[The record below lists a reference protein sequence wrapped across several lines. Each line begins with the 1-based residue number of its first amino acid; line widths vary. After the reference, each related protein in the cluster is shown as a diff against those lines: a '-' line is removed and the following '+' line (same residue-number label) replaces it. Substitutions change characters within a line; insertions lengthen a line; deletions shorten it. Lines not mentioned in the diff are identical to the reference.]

1 MTALRKV
8 VSMPVYHTAAGSVET
23 LEWGDGPELFVLL
36 HAAAAGPQSLA
47 ALATMLL
54 RPGRRVIVPALH
66 GYGMTVM
73 LATPDRVKANLDVLR
88 VCLATHAAER
98 RVVFGHS
105 MGGLIGL
112 LGALDGL
119 PLDGIV
125 LYEPIVTAC
134 LRPDV
139 PQEAALRDWDRS
151 IVNQVERCLTDGN
164 TESGVAI
171 FINAWNETPWGELPP
186 AVRARLI
193 ASAEA
198 LRADVR
204 SVSDHLVPIDHLA
217 RLRMPVL
224 LLQGTLSPPITHAI
238 TARLA
243 SLLPHAQHHTV
254 AGCAHMG
261 PILMPAAIHQAVA
274 ASLPTGQSHC
284 NEVPEHNRA

>member
-1 MTALRKV
+1 
-8 VSMPVYHTAAGSVET
+8 MPVYHTAAGSVET

-36 HAAAAGPQSLA
+36 HAAATGPQSLA

-73 LATPDRVKANLDVLR
+73 LTAADRVKAHLDVFR
-88 VCLATHAAER
+88 VCLAMHAAER

-119 PLDGIV
+119 ALHGIV

-139 PQEAALRDWDRS
+139 PEEAALRGWDRS
-151 IVNQVERCLTDGN
+151 IVEQVERCFADGR
-164 TESGVAI
+164 TESGVAV
-171 FINAWNETPWGELPP
+171 FINAWNEIPWGELPP

-193 ASAEA
+193 ASAET

-204 SVSDHLVPIDHLA
+204 SVSNHRAPSDGLS
-217 RLRMPVL
+217 RLRLPVL
-224 LLQGTLSPPITHAI
+224 LLQGALSPPVTHAM

-243 SLLPHAQHHTV
+243 SLLPHAQHRTV

-261 PILMPAAIHQAVA
+261 PVVMPVAVHRAMTDSRAA
-274 ASLPTGQSHC
+274 GWGHC
-284 NEVPEHNRA
+284 DEVTEHDRA

>member
-1 MTALRKV
+1 
-8 VSMPVYHTAAGSVET
+8 
-23 LEWGDGPELFVLL
+23 
-36 HAAAAGPQSLA
+36 
-47 ALATMLL
+47 
-54 RPGRRVIVPALH
+54 VIVPALH

-73 LATPDRVKANLDVLR
+73 LAAPDRTKANLDVLR
-88 VCLATHAAER
+88 ECLATHAAER

-134 LRPDV
+134 LRSDV
-139 PQEAALRDWDRS
+139 PEEAALRDWDRT

-171 FINAWNETPWGELPP
+171 FINAWNETPWDELPP

-193 ASAEA
+193 ASAET

-204 SVSDHLVPIDHLA
+204 SVSYHRAPIDDLS
-217 RLRMPVL
+217 RLRIPVL
-224 LLQGTLSPPITHAI
+224 LLQGALSPPITHAM

-261 PILMPAAIHQAVA
+261 PVVMPAAVHQAVI
-274 ASLPTGQSHC
+274 ASRPARQRHC
-284 NEVPEHNRA
+284 NEVPDLNRA